1 MSQTSKL
8 KRTARTWIGTISTIA
23 PLAIALLIALPS
35 PAFAGGFQ
43 LSVETPN
50 RSNDPK
56 LTDVVLVARTYGC
69 HQPADAKLSA
79 TAEGLVG
86 GKRQSLPVELRSI
99 ESGGYAIKQQWPA
112 EGTWV
117 LALTGDYNGMTCS
130 VMIELGPAGKVLPGT
145 RLAEG
150 NPTGVHAKSARRK
163 WVAAD
168 IDSALRTT
176 AGTTSQ
182 TSDEPESALSP
193 LKAISLL
200 LGGLGAVVAG
210 GVARSRRK
218 RAHAEL

>member
-8 KRTARTWIGTISTIA
+8 NRTVRAWLGTVSTIA
-23 PLAIALLIALPS
+23 PLAIALLIALPV
-35 PAFAGGFQ
+35 PALAGGFQ

-50 RSNDPK
+50 KSNDPK
-56 LTDVVLVARTYGC
+56 LTNVVLVARTYGC

-86 GKRQSLPVELRSI
+86 GKRQSLAVELSSI
-99 ESGGYAIKQQWPA
+99 ESGVYAIKQQWPA

-130 VMIELGPAGKVLPGT
+130 VMIELGPNGKVLPGT

-163 WVAAD
+163 WLAAD
-168 IDSALRTT
+168 FESALRTT
-176 AGTTSQ
+176 PGVTGQ
-182 TSDEPESALSP
+182 TSDEPESAGSP

-200 LGGLGAVVAG
+200 IGGLGAVVVG
-210 GVARSRRK
+210 GLARARRK
-218 RAHAEL
+218 RGRASA

>member
-1 MSQTSKL
+1 MSQRLKL
-8 KRTARTWIGTISTIA
+8 QRSLRGSIGTISTMA
-23 PLAIALLIALPS
+23 ALAIALLISLPS

-50 RSNDPK
+50 KSIDPK
-56 LTDVVLVARTYGC
+56 LADAVLIARTYGC

-99 ESGGYAIKQQWPA
+99 ESGVYAIKQQWPT
-112 EGTWV
+112 EGKWV

-130 VMIELGPAGKVLPGT
+130 VMVDLGPGGKVLPGT

-150 NPTGVHAKSARRK
+150 NFTGVHAKSARRK

-168 IDSALRTT
+168 IDAALRTT

-182 TSDEPESALSP
+182 TSEDPESAMSP

-200 LGGLGAVVAG
+200 IGGLGAVVVG

-218 RAHAEL
+218 RASAAL

>member
-8 KRTARTWIGTISTIA
+8 KRTARTWISTSSTIA
-23 PLAIALLIALPS
+23 PLAFALLIALPS
-35 PAFAGGFQ
+35 PALAGGFQ

-50 RSNDPK
+50 KSNDPK
-56 LTDVVLVARTYGC
+56 LTDVVLIARTYGC

-79 TAEGLVG
+79 TAEGFVG

-99 ESGGYAIKQQWPA
+99 ESGVYAIKQQWPA
-112 EGTWV
+112 EGSWV
-117 LALTGDYNGMTCS
+117 LSLTGDYNGMTCS
-130 VMIELGPAGKVLPGT
+130 VMIELGPGGKVMPGT

-176 AGTTSQ
+176 AGTASQ
-182 TSDEPESALSP
+182 TTDQPESALSP

-200 LGGLGAVVAG
+200 LGGLGAFVVVGA
-210 GVARSRRK
+210 ARARRN
-218 RAHAEL
+218 RANAAL

>member
-1 MSQTSKL
+1 M
-8 KRTARTWIGTISTIA
+8 
-23 PLAIALLIALPS
+23 ALLIALPS
-35 PAFAGGFQ
+35 PTFAGGFQ

-50 RSNDPK
+50 KSSDPK

-86 GKRQSLPVELRSI
+86 GKRQSLNVALNSI
-99 ESGGYAIKQQWPA
+99 ESGVYAIKQQWPA

-130 VMIELGPAGKVLPGT
+130 VMIELGPNGKVLPGT

-150 NPTGVHAKSARRK
+150 NATGVHAKSARRK
-163 WVAAD
+163 WLAAD

-176 AGTTSQ
+176 SGLTGQ
-182 TSDEPESALSP
+182 TSDEPESAQSP

-210 GVARSRRK
+210 GVARARRK
-218 RAHAEL
+218 RGRAAA

>member
-8 KRTARTWIGTISTIA
+8 NRTVRSWIGAVSTIA
-23 PLAIALLIALPS
+23 PLAIALLIAV

-50 RSNDPK
+50 KSNDQK

-86 GKRQSLPVELRSI
+86 GKRQSLPVELSSI
-99 ESGGYAIKQQWPA
+99 ESGVYAIKQQWPA

-130 VMIELGPAGKVLPGT
+130 VMIELGPNGKVLPGT

-150 NPTGVHAKSARRK
+150 NTTGVHAKSARRK
-163 WVAAD
+163 WIAAD
-168 IDSALRTT
+168 IDSALRAT
-176 AGTTSQ
+176 AGFTGQ
-182 TSDEPESALSP
+182 TSDEPESAQSP

-200 LGGLGAVVAG
+200 IGGLGAVVAG
-210 GVARSRRK
+210 GVARAWRK
-218 RAHAEL
+218 RGRAAA